1 MEAECI
7 RATQEKC
14 SMKVERL
21 KQELQNVKLEQQQ
34 EQNQL
39 PDTIKYLQIKICNS
53 SQMTDLSFTK

>member
-7 RATQEKC
+7 RATQEKF

-39 PDTIKYLQIKICNS
+39 LDTIKYLHIKICNS
-53 SQMTDLSFTK
+53 FRMTDLSFTK